1 MQKVAEG
8 ETEAQEDD
16 VIFPRSTEVLCRG
29 TLEPRASSAMW
40 PFPCLHT
47 PHCPFLHTEMQKDD
61 HLSLFL
67 SSPNLHIA
75 K

>member
-1 MQKVAEG
+1 MTGFFLGVQRYSAG
-8 ETEAQEDD
+8 E
-16 VIFPRSTEVLCRG
+16 
-29 TLEPRASSAMW
+29 LEPRASSAMW

-47 PHCPFLHTEMQKDD
+47 PPCPFLHTEIRKDD